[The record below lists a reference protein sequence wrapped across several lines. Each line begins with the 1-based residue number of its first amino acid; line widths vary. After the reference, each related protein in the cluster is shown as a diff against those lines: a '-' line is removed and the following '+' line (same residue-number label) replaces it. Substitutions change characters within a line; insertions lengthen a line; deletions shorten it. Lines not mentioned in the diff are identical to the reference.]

1 MIGLPGQGM
10 HLGIDPLSA
19 LFLCMLVPQIVASA
33 VASEWKSGAF
43 WALVLGMVLT
53 LLAADAFAL
62 TLGFGLMGA
71 ASWLLVLRGTVPGA
85 RQPAGLYA
93 GIVLF
98 SAACLV
104 PAVFLPAGNIA
115 FALLLLGAGAMAGLA
130 PLHAWAPRAQP
141 VPSAGVA
148 ALLSGGVLKIALYVI
163 IRYGFIVYGNAIAP
177 WWGVA
182 LMAAGAAS
190 VTIGSLR
197 AMLEVELKTVLACS
211 TVAYAGLIA
220 IGLGLALEAR
230 ALDDPALA
238 VLALEAA
245 LSCAVAHALFKPL
258 LHLGTGAVQEGTG
271 TTSLDWLGG
280 LARGMPRLGILML
293 IGVIGMTALPLGPG
307 FAPQFLLLHA
317 VIAAAAS
324 GGIQAGIGFSALLA
338 ILALSAGLTL
348 AAGIRIFGIGF
359 LGRPRTLRAAAAE
372 EAEKPVLLGMA
383 LLAAF
388 CLPVALTPGLL
399 LRALQPVLQL
409 LVPNALPQPLSYA
422 PLPLA
427 LLLLLPAGLTFLL
440 LRRFGARGERE
451 VPAWNGGF
459 GKPPVW
465 LPFGDP
471 ITQPSATGFAEPVRR
486 ALGAASLGRADADPG
501 EKYLLRPLARL
512 NLLFVSWAQR
522 IGRATLRRNLA
533 ILLATLVLFL
543 LALGLGQGG

>member
-1 MIGLPGQGM
+1 M

-19 LFLCMLVPQIVASA
+19 LFLCMLAPQIVASA
-33 VASEWKSGAF
+33 VASEWKSGGF
-43 WALVLGMVLT
+43 WALILAMILT

-62 TLGFGLMGA
+62 MLGFGLMGA
-71 ASWLLVLRGTVPGA
+71 ASWLLVLRGTAPGA
-85 RQPAGLYA
+85 RQQALLSA
-93 GIVLF
+93 GIALF
-98 SAACLV
+98 SMACLV
-104 PAVFLPAGNIA
+104 PAVFLPAGNLA

-130 PLHAWAPRAQP
+130 PLHAWLPRAQP

-148 ALLSGGVLKIALYVI
+148 AVLSGGMVKIALYVI

-190 VTIGSLR
+190 VIIGSLR
-197 AMLEVELKTVLACS
+197 AVLEVELKTVLACS
-211 TVAYAGLIA
+211 TIAYAGLIA

-245 LSCAVAHALFKPL
+245 LSSAVAHALFKPL
-258 LHLGTGAVQEGTG
+258 LLLGTGAVQEGTG

-293 IGVIGMTALPLGPG
+293 IGVIGLTALPLGPG

-324 GGIQAGIGFSALLA
+324 SGILAGIGFGVLLA

-372 EAEKPVLLGMA
+372 EAEKSILLAMT

-388 CLPVALTPGLL
+388 CLPLAMTPGLL
-399 LRALQPVLQL
+399 LRALQPVLLL

-427 LLLLLPAGLTFLL
+427 LLLLLPAGLAFLL

-471 ITQPSATGFAEPVRR
+471 ITQPSGTGFAEPLRH
-486 ALGAASLGRADADPG
+486 ALGAAWLGPAGADPG

-512 NLLFVSWAQR
+512 NSLLVSWVQR

-543 LALGLGQGG
+543 VALGLGQGG

>member
-1 MIGLPGQGM
+1 M

-19 LFLCMLVPQIVASA
+19 LFLCMLAPQIVASA
-33 VASEWKSGAF
+33 VASEWKSGGF
-43 WALVLGMVLT
+43 WVLILAMILT

-62 TLGFGLMGA
+62 MLGFGLMGA
-71 ASWLLVLRGTVPGA
+71 ASWLLVLRGTAPGA
-85 RQPAGLYA
+85 RQQAGLSA
-93 GIVLF
+93 GIALF
-98 SAACLV
+98 SMACLI

-115 FALLLLGAGAMAGLA
+115 FALLLLGAGGVAGLA
-130 PLHAWAPRAQP
+130 PLHAWLPRAQP

-148 ALLSGGVLKIALYVI
+148 AVLSGGVVKIALYVI

-177 WWGVA
+177 WWGAA
-182 LMAAGAAS
+182 LMAAGAVS
-190 VTIGSLR
+190 VILGSLR

-211 TVAYAGLIA
+211 TIAYAGLIS

-258 LHLGTGAVQEGTG
+258 LLLGTGAVQEGTG

-293 IGVIGMTALPLGPG
+293 IGVIGLTALPLGPG

-324 GGIQAGIGFSALLA
+324 SGILAGIGFSVLLA
-338 ILALSAGLTL
+338 ILALSAGLIL

-372 EAEKPVLLGMA
+372 EAEKPILLGMA

-388 CLPVALTPGLL
+388 CLPLALTPALL
-399 LRALQPVLQL
+399 LRALQPVVQL

-427 LLLLLPAGLTFLL
+427 LLLLLPAGLAFLL

-451 VPAWNGGF
+451 VSAWNGGF

-471 ITQPSATGFAEPVRR
+471 ITQPSGTGFAEPVRR
-486 ALGAASLGRADADPG
+486 ALGARWLGRPGADPG
-501 EKYLLRPLARL
+501 EKYILRPLARL
-512 NLLFVSWAQR
+512 NSLLVSWAQR
-522 IGRATLRRNLA
+522 IGRTTLRRDLA
-533 ILLATLVLFL
+533 ILLAALVLFL
-543 LALGLGQGG
+543 VALGLGQGS

>member
-1 MIGLPGQGM
+1 M

-19 LFLCMLVPQIVASA
+19 LFLCMLAPQIVASA
-33 VASEWKSGAF
+33 VASEWKSGGF
-43 WALVLGMVLT
+43 WVLILAMILT

-62 TLGFGLMGA
+62 MLGFGLMGA
-71 ASWLLVLRGTVPGA
+71 ASWLLVLRGTAPGA
-85 RQPAGLYA
+85 RQQAGLSA
-93 GIVLF
+93 GIALF
-98 SAACLV
+98 SMACLI

-115 FALLLLGAGAMAGLA
+115 FALLLLGAGGVAGLA
-130 PLHAWAPRAQP
+130 PLHAWLPRAQP

-148 ALLSGGVLKIALYVI
+148 AVLSGGVVKIALYVI

-177 WWGVA
+177 WWGAA
-182 LMAAGAAS
+182 LMAAGAVS
-190 VTIGSLR
+190 VILGSLR

-211 TVAYAGLIA
+211 TIAYAGLIS

-258 LHLGTGAVQEGTG
+258 LLLGTGAVQEGTG

-293 IGVIGMTALPLGPG
+293 IGVIGLTALPLGPG

-324 GGIQAGIGFSALLA
+324 SGILAGIGFSVLLA

-372 EAEKPVLLGMA
+372 EAEKPILLAMA

-388 CLPVALTPGLL
+388 CLPLALTPALL
-399 LRALQPVLQL
+399 LRALQPVVQL

-427 LLLLLPAGLTFLL
+427 LLLLLPAGLAFLL

-451 VPAWNGGF
+451 VSAWNGGF

-471 ITQPSATGFAEPVRR
+471 ITQPSGTGFAEPVRR
-486 ALGAASLGRADADPG
+486 ALGARWLGRPGADPG
-501 EKYLLRPLARL
+501 EKYILRPLARL
-512 NLLFVSWAQR
+512 NSLLVSWAQR
-522 IGRATLRRNLA
+522 IGRTTLRRDLA
-533 ILLATLVLFL
+533 ILLAALVLFL
-543 LALGLGQGG
+543 VALGLGQGS

>member
-1 MIGLPGQGM
+1 M

-19 LFLCMLVPQIVASA
+19 LFLCMLAPQIVASA
-33 VASEWKSGAF
+33 VASEWKSGGF
-43 WALVLGMVLT
+43 WVLILAMILT

-62 TLGFGLMGA
+62 MLGFGLMGA
-71 ASWLLVLRGTVPGA
+71 ASWLLVLRGTAPGA
-85 RQPAGLYA
+85 RRQAGLSA
-93 GIVLF
+93 GIALF
-98 SAACLV
+98 SMACLI

-115 FALLLLGAGAMAGLA
+115 FALLLLGAGGVAGLA
-130 PLHAWAPRAQP
+130 PLHAWLPRAQP

-148 ALLSGGVLKIALYVI
+148 AVLSGGVVKIALYVI

-177 WWGVA
+177 WWGAA
-182 LMAAGAAS
+182 LMAAGAVS
-190 VTIGSLR
+190 VILGSLR

-211 TVAYAGLIA
+211 TIAYAGLIG
-220 IGLGLALEAR
+220 IGLGLALEVR

-258 LHLGTGAVQEGTG
+258 LLLGTGAVQEGTG

-293 IGVIGMTALPLGPG
+293 IGVIGLTALPLGPG

-324 GGIQAGIGFSALLA
+324 SGILAGIGFSVLLA

-372 EAEKPVLLGMA
+372 EAEKPILLGMA

-388 CLPVALTPGLL
+388 CLPLALTPGLL

-427 LLLLLPAGLTFLL
+427 LLLLLPAGLAFLL

-451 VPAWNGGF
+451 VSAWNGGF

-471 ITQPSATGFAEPVRR
+471 ITQPSGTGFAEPVRR
-486 ALGAASLGRADADPG
+486 ALGARWLGRPGTDPG
-501 EKYLLRPLARL
+501 EKYMLRPLARL
-512 NLLFVSWAQR
+512 NSLLVSWAQR
-522 IGRATLRRNLA
+522 IGRTTLRRNLA
-533 ILLATLVLFL
+533 LLLAALVLFL
-543 LALGLGQGG
+543 VALGLGQGS

>member
-1 MIGLPGQGM
+1 M

-19 LFLCMLVPQIVASA
+19 LFLCMLAPQIVASA
-33 VASEWKSGAF
+33 VASEWKSGGF
-43 WALVLGMVLT
+43 WVLILAMILT

-62 TLGFGLMGA
+62 MLGFGLMGA
-71 ASWLLVLRGTVPGA
+71 ASWLLVLRGTAPGA
-85 RQPAGLYA
+85 RQQAGLSA
-93 GIVLF
+93 GIALF
-98 SAACLV
+98 SMACLI

-115 FALLLLGAGAMAGLA
+115 FALLLLGAGGMAGLA
-130 PLHAWAPRAQP
+130 PLHAWLPRAQP

-148 ALLSGGVLKIALYVI
+148 AVLSGGVVKIALYVI

-177 WWGVA
+177 WWGAA
-182 LMAAGAAS
+182 LMAAGAVS
-190 VTIGSLR
+190 VILGSLR
-197 AMLEVELKTVLACS
+197 AVLEVELKTVLACS
-211 TVAYAGLIA
+211 TIAYAGLIG

-258 LHLGTGAVQEGTG
+258 LLLGTGAVQEGTG

-293 IGVIGMTALPLGPG
+293 IGVIGLTALPLGPG

-324 GGIQAGIGFSALLA
+324 SGILAGIGFSVLLA
-338 ILALSAGLTL
+338 ILALSAGLIL

-372 EAEKPVLLGMA
+372 EAEKPILLAMA

-388 CLPVALTPGLL
+388 CLPLALTPGLL
-399 LRALQPVLQL
+399 LRALQPVVQL

-427 LLLLLPAGLTFLL
+427 LLLLLPAGLAFLL

-451 VPAWNGGF
+451 VSAWNGGF

-471 ITQPSATGFAEPVRR
+471 ITQPSGTGFAEPVRR
-486 ALGAASLGRADADPG
+486 ALGARWLGRPGADPG
-501 EKYLLRPLARL
+501 EKYMLRPLARL
-512 NLLFVSWAQR
+512 NSLLVSWAQR
-522 IGRATLRRNLA
+522 IGRTTLRRNLA
-533 ILLATLVLFL
+533 ILLAALVLFL
-543 LALGLGQGG
+543 VALSLGQGS

>member
-1 MIGLPGQGM
+1 M
-10 HLGIDPLSA
+10 HLGIDPLST
-19 LFLCMLVPQIVASA
+19 LFLCMLAPQIVASA
-33 VASEWKSGAF
+33 VASEWKSGGF
-43 WALVLGMVLT
+43 WVLILAMILT

-62 TLGFGLMGA
+62 MLGFGLMGA
-71 ASWLLVLRGTVPGA
+71 ASWLLVLRGTAPGA
-85 RQPAGLYA
+85 RQQAGLSA
-93 GIVLF
+93 GIALF
-98 SAACLV
+98 SMACLI

-115 FALLLLGAGAMAGLA
+115 FALLLLGAGGMAGLA
-130 PLHAWAPRAQP
+130 PLHAWLPRAQP
-141 VPSAGVA
+141 MPSAGVA
-148 ALLSGGVLKIALYVI
+148 AVLSGGVVKIALYVI

-177 WWGVA
+177 WWGAA
-182 LMAAGAAS
+182 LMAAGAVS
-190 VTIGSLR
+190 VILGSLR

-211 TVAYAGLIA
+211 TIAYTGLIG

-258 LHLGTGAVQEGTG
+258 LLLGTGAVQEGTG

-293 IGVIGMTALPLGPG
+293 IGVIGLTALPLGPG

-324 GGIQAGIGFSALLA
+324 SGILAGIGFSVLLA
-338 ILALSAGLTL
+338 ILALSAGLIL

-372 EAEKPVLLGMA
+372 EAEKPILLGMA

-388 CLPVALTPGLL
+388 CLPLALTPGLL
-399 LRALQPVLQL
+399 LRALQPVVQL

-427 LLLLLPAGLTFLL
+427 LLLLLPAGLAFLL

-451 VPAWNGGF
+451 VSAWNGGF

-471 ITQPSATGFAEPVRR
+471 ITQPSGTGFAEPLRR
-486 ALGAASLGRADADPG
+486 ALGARWFGRPGADPG
-501 EKYLLRPLARL
+501 EKYILRPLARL
-512 NLLFVSWAQR
+512 NSLLVSWAQR
-522 IGRATLRRNLA
+522 IGRTTLRRNLA
-533 ILLATLVLFL
+533 ILLAALVLFL
-543 LALGLGQGG
+543 VALSLGQGG